1 MEIRPV
7 KGGDFL
13 MSPAY
18 KQDVVGL
25 HFTWFKYPEKVKRA
39 IAKVQEWLRG
49 DIVAVHWAKL
59 FYLNEREVRE
69 MYQGR
74 VSEFKSLQRRMDPRG
89 VFINSFFLDRF
100 GWKLGLNKNTKL

>member
-39 IAKVQEWLRG
+39 IAKV
-49 DIVAVHWAKL
+49 
-59 FYLNEREVRE
+59 
-69 MYQGR
+69 
-74 VSEFKSLQRRMDPRG
+74 
-89 VFINSFFLDRF
+89 
-100 GWKLGLNKNTKL
+100 